1 MPTSTSPTSS
11 AYDSSDKLL
20 LSGAEPVA
28 GHSDAPFSFD
38 DPYAENELIT
48 RHERTERAIRQAQ
61 EQL

>member
-11 AYDSSDKLL
+11 VHDSGDELL
-20 LSGAEPVA
+20 ARDVESAASPGD
-28 GHSDAPFSFD
+28 SPFTFD

-48 RHERTERAIRQAQ
+48 RHERTERAIRHAQ